1 MKNLTIIT
9 RHMVKGREKSLS
21 RLLASM
27 SFFYSCSFSHV
38 LLVDLD
44 CKGVPSANELFEK
57 NKSLVCG
64 DYVYMMDDDDW
75 FTYPT
80 FPQDLLHFIK
90 EENCPDIVMM
100 RFNIVGRNL
109 PQPWGDFAGLKFCKV
124 GTPNFCLRR
133 EVWLD
138 HIKHFS
144 GPSGGDFRVIQ
155 SLQAG
160 DYSVAWW
167 DRTVGTTRKKHG
179 YGRTDEK
186 SCYHNSCL

>member
-1 MKNLTIIT
+1 MKRLTIIT
-9 RHMVKGREKSLS
+9 RHMIKGREKSLE

-27 SFFYSCSFSHV
+27 TLFCPHSFDHW
-38 LLVDLD
+38 LLIDSD
-44 CKGVPSANELFEK
+44 CKGVSSANGLFEK
-57 NKSLVCG
+57 NKKLIHG

-80 FPQDLLHFIK
+80 FPQDLLRFIE
-90 EENCPDIVMM
+90 EENFPDIIMM
-100 RFNIVGRNL
+100 RFSIVGRNL
-109 PQPWGDFAGLKFCKV
+109 PQPWGDFALLRFCKV

-144 GPSGGDFRVIQ
+144 GPSGGDFRMIE
-155 SLQAG
+155 SLQTA

-167 DRTVGTTRKKHG
+167 DKTVGTTRKNHG

-186 SCYHNSCL
+186 SCHHNSCL